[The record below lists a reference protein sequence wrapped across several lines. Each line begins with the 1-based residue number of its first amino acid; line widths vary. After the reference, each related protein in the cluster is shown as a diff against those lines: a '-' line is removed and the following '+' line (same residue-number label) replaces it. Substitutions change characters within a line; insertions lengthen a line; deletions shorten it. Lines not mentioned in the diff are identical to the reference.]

1 MKFAQ
6 YGAVV
11 ALAIA
16 SSLPTSALADTYVRG
31 HTRQDG
37 TYVQP
42 HYRSNP
48 DGNRLNN
55 YSTEGNYNPHTGKA
69 GTVDPYKPSSNSG
82 YGSNNLN
89 NNNSFGSNRRW

>member
-1 MKFAQ
+1 MRSFAR
-6 YGAVV
+6 YSFN
-11 ALAIA
+11 LAP
-16 SSLPTSALADTYVRG
+16 SEPVSADTYVRG

-48 DGNRLNN
+48 DNNRLNN
-55 YSTEGNYNPHTGKA
+55 FSTEGNYNPYTGKA
-69 GTVDPYKPSSNSG
+69 GTVDPYKPTNPSG

-89 NNNSFGSNRRW
+89 NNSLGSTRRW